1 MVYVVILQQKPHDPE
16 KYAEYVRL
24 VVPGIMK
31 FGGDVVAADNEPN
44 VVEGNV
50 VAQRTVILSFPSEER
65 VFQWYHSPEYK
76 AIMPLRLESIKSD
89 IFIVHGLGD
98 AASATIH

>member
-1 MVYVVILQQKPHDPE
+1 MVYVVVLQQKPHDPE
-16 KYAEYVRL
+16 KYAEYVRQ
-24 VVPGIMK
+24 VVPTIMK

-44 VVEGNV
+44 VVEGNQ